1 MDCCNMIVASFSC
14 ETQINWQLQPNPI
27 KTKNHHQHQS
37 PKPIHWPPPKAHTQP
52 KATWSLSIDFT
63 WSNNAVGWLGG
74 SGELAIIGTTR
85 WVESNN
91 GICLVQPQLKGIE
104 YMCFKGA
111 MGSASELAQCGF
123 NWVRREKEREK
134 ICEEKQFFFR
144 C

>member
-1 MDCCNMIVASFSC
+1 MD
-14 ETQINWQLQPNPI
+14 
-27 KTKNHHQHQS
+27 
-37 PKPIHWPPPKAHTQP
+37 
-52 KATWSLSIDFT
+52 
-63 WSNNAVGWLGG
+63 
-74 SGELAIIGTTR
+74 
-85 WVESNN
+85 SNN

-134 ICEEKQFFFR
+134 ICEENNFFFR